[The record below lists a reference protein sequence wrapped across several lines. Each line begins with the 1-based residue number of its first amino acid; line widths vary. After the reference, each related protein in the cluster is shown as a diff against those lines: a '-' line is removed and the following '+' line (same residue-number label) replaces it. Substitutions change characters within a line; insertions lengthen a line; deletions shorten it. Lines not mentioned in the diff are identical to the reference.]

1 VKRIDWVDFGKG
13 FSIFLVLVGHVLLG
27 LFQSNKFTNSNEALM
42 IFIEQLYIFHIP
54 VFFALSGYFFK
65 PIKSIYDFI
74 LFTKK
79 KTIILGLPYI
89 FYSIIHY
96 ILQKV
101 AGSTVRNPT
110 SYMDLI
116 NIYKHPLGVSWY
128 LYTLWGIFIFYGFIS
143 IVIKNKRIM
152 LFISFIG
159 LVLSML
165 INVENLL
172 ISKVL
177 VWGVFFVLGSVFR
190 EIGFET
196 LFSKRINK
204 IFIYTLLFMDAIYM
218 IIWKN
223 LSGKQVD
230 YGNPKL
236 WSVGFFI
243 SIILAFLV
251 FPNVKSKLPNMFDY
265 FTKYGKESLG
275 IYILH
280 APICSMLRIVVLK
293 IGITSIYFHVIIG
306 IALGWCLSILAVKL
320 LKRIP
325 YLNIILLPQNYIKF
339 DR

>member
-1 VKRIDWVDFGKG
+1 
-13 FSIFLVLVGHVLLG
+13 
-27 LFQSNKFTNSNEALM
+27 
-42 IFIEQLYIFHIP
+42 
-54 VFFALSGYFFK
+54 
-65 PIKSIYDFI
+65 
-74 LFTKK
+74 
-79 KTIILGLPYI
+79 
-89 FYSIIHY
+89 
-96 ILQKV
+96 
-101 AGSTVRNPT
+101 
-110 SYMDLI
+110 
-116 NIYKHPLGVSWY
+116 
-128 LYTLWGIFIFYGFIS
+128 
-143 IVIKNKRIM
+143 
-152 LFISFIG
+152 
-159 LVLSML
+159 
-165 INVENLL
+165 
-172 ISKVL
+172 
-177 VWGVFFVLGSVFR
+177 
-190 EIGFET
+190 
-196 LFSKRINK
+196 
-204 IFIYTLLFMDAIYM
+204 M